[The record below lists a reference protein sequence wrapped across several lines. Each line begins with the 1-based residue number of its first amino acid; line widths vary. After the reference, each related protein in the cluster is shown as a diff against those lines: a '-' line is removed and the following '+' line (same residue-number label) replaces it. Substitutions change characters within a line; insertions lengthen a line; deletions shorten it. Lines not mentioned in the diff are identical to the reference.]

1 MQVRTVVLSGICAI
15 GLVTACGRTQIDFDA
30 VPGATGGSGNGSGG
44 TILGGTGGGGV
55 GNSGNV
61 GGGGVGNVGGG
72 GDGGAGNFG
81 GSGGAGACSGL
92 TTECGICTCETCPD
106 EWDACEAD
114 GGCFAILSCAQQA
127 GCSGIQCYLG
137 PCMQVIDQNGGVF
150 GNSAGLAQAVANC
163 ADQGSCPCGN
173 GGSGGTAGGG
183 GGPSGGG
190 GSGGTGPLACLSC
203 INDKCP
209 EVQDCLFDQVCQ
221 NGVICAFQT
230 CLGGGGTP
238 SLSCMLGCF
247 DGDFQ
252 AALQAFQALQCF
264 TSQCGQTCGGSIPG
278 LPGGGGPGNP
288 GN

>member
-1 MQVRTVVLSGICAI
+1 VQVRTVVLSGICAI
-15 GLVTACGRTQIDFDA
+15 GLMTACGRTQIDFDSI
-30 VPGATGGSGNGSGG
+30 PGATGGSGNGSGG
-44 TILGGTGGGGV
+44 TLLGGTGGGGV
-55 GNSGNV
+55 GNTGNV
-61 GGGGVGNVGGG
+61 GGGGAGGSTGGVGNVGGG
-72 GDGGAGNFG
+72 GV
-81 GSGGAGACSGL
+81 GACGGL

-114 GGCFAILSCAQQA
+114 GGCFEILSCAQQA

-150 GNSAGLAQAVANC
+150 GDSAGLAQAVANC
-163 ADQGSCPCGN
+163 GDQGSCPCGS

-203 INDKCP
+203 INDQCP
-209 EVQDCLFDQVCQ
+209 EVQDCLFDQVCRD
-221 NGVICAFQT
+221 GVTCAFQT

-264 TSQCGQTCGGSIPG
+264 TSQCGQTCGGLIPG